1 MKRVLKDTMSTCI
14 TLREALGALFSVFLT
29 WNMPKLKKTASD
41 RNFKVPGHLRIC
53 IFSLSELV
61 DSH

>member
-1 MKRVLKDTMSTCI
+1 MSTCI
-14 TLREALGALFSVFLT
+14 TLWEAIGALFFVFLT
-29 WNMPKLKKTASD
+29 WKMPKLKKKTASD

-53 IFSLSELV
+53 IFSLSELL